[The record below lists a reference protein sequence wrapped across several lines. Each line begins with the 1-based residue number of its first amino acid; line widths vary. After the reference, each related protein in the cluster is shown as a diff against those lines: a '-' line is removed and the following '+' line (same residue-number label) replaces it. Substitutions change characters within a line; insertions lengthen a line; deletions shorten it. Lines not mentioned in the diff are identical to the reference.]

1 MLEVLHVDNHLLV
14 VRKKA
19 GILSQGDDTGDAS
32 LVDLARRW
40 LIETYHKEGNAFV
53 GLVHRL
59 DRPVEGVMVLSRT
72 SKGATRL
79 NDQFRTRSVE
89 KVYWAIVEGTPKKL
103 SGQRKDVLDGK
114 ECTLSFDVRAKTTQR
129 AWLEVRPLTGRKHQ
143 IRRQLAA
150 MGHPIVGDVRYG
162 ASKPLSR
169 HSIALLAHA
178 ITVEHPT
185 TRERMT
191 FCVEAPDWWPWAM
204 DN

>member
-72 SKGATRL
+72 SKGAARL
-79 NDQFRTRSVE
+79 SDQFRTRSVE
-89 KVYWAIVEGTPKKL
+89 KVY
-103 SGQRKDVLDGK
+103 
-114 ECTLSFDVRAKTTQR
+114 
-129 AWLEVRPLTGRKHQ
+129 
-143 IRRQLAA
+143 
-150 MGHPIVGDVRYG
+150 
-162 ASKPLSR
+162 
-169 HSIALLAHA
+169 
-178 ITVEHPT
+178 
-185 TRERMT
+185 
-191 FCVEAPDWWPWAM
+191 
-204 DN
+204 